1 MRRRNPLLSVA
12 GGLLIGLACFGLAF
26 AYVYFVVRPSVER
39 GTAGRR
45 SFGTENVQVWYVRDS
60 FELDQ
65 VQALHDETDDLIDE
79 LASPLGLSA
88 DDMPL
93 PIELFLHG
101 DVGQMIESVIDRD
114 NDYRSVGWTVLDRL
128 PWENA
133 RIRIAQLLLAYG
145 WGKCTSQI
153 LQAGMTLV
161 AAYPDRN
168 FHTFVAALPEQ
179 SRHSVDELCSIE
191 SAGSFP
197 RTFYQIYASP
207 HANRF
212 AISMSTGKR
221 YYDLP
226 RIVALEPPSHLLYL
240 ECASLVQHMIED
252 LAGLERFRESW
263 GTGYS
268 RNILGSITKLSGEE
282 LTRSWHNAV
291 NASAALASDYS
302 QMSAQL
308 LLESGFSDR
317 AFVLARDWSLEEM
330 SPSAWKTALWSALL
344 MGDRERS
351 TALLAQPSAETLSP
365 ELEALFSDLIEGTC
379 QESETNLRVISASG
393 VEIEEE
399 SLERASATIELIISH
414 LGLERAVLPD
424 RFTVLICSD
433 AEQVRVATESIA
445 AFGLPSCLIL
455 VGPEEDPAASIAS
468 ALPRFAVGES
478 RSMLLTRGFAQ
489 AMLVPAAS
497 LEARADQ
504 IRAAG
509 EWQPLNMLSYMGYD
523 QAEVDIQS
531 AVLVNTLLNQFGP
544 DGLRRVW
551 RSTSILGGGVCLDTA
566 MKTHLGL
573 NRYELEQQLLAT
585 HSGMD

>member
-1 MRRRNPLLSVA
+1 
-12 GGLLIGLACFGLAF
+12 
-26 AYVYFVVRPSVER
+26 
-39 GTAGRR
+39 
-45 SFGTENVQVWYVRDS
+45 
-60 FELDQ
+60 
-65 VQALHDETDDLIDE
+65 
-79 LASPLGLSA
+79 
-88 DDMPL
+88 
-93 PIELFLHG
+93 
-101 DVGQMIESVIDRD
+101 
-114 NDYRSVGWTVLDRL
+114 
-128 PWENA
+128 
-133 RIRIAQLLLAYG
+133 
-145 WGKCTSQI
+145 
-153 LQAGMTLV
+153 
-161 AAYPDRN
+161 
-168 FHTFVAALPEQ
+168 
-179 SRHSVDELCSIE
+179 
-191 SAGSFP
+191 
-197 RTFYQIYASP
+197 
-207 HANRF
+207 
-212 AISMSTGKR
+212 
-221 YYDLP
+221 
-226 RIVALEPPSHLLYL
+226 
-240 ECASLVQHMIED
+240 
-252 LAGLERFRESW
+252 
-263 GTGYS
+263 
-268 RNILGSITKLSGEE
+268 
-282 LTRSWHNAV
+282 
-291 NASAALASDYS
+291 
-302 QMSAQL
+302 
-308 LLESGFSDR
+308 
-317 AFVLARDWSLEEM
+317 
-330 SPSAWKTALWSALL
+330 

-365 ELEALFSDLIEGTC
+365 ELQALFSDLIEGTC
-379 QESETNLRVISASG
+379 QESETNLRVVSTSG

-433 AEQVRVATESIA
+433 AEQVGVATESIA

-489 AMLVPAAS
+489 AMLVPAAN